1 MTVTNLT
8 KDREALSM
16 TLTAEFEA
24 PPERIWQL
32 WADPRQLE
40 RWWGP
45 PNYPATFVSHDLRP
59 GARIDYYMT
68 TPEGDMPHGYWDVLE
83 VDPPRKLVIRD
94 GFADENGNP
103 SDSMP
108 VGGMR
113 VTIEAIGGG
122 QTRMSIEASFPAPRR
137 WSRSLPWAWKRD

>member
-24 PPERIWQL
+24 SPERIWQL

-45 PNYPATFVSHDLRP
+45 PNYPATFTSHDLRP
-59 GARIDYYMT
+59 GSRSRLLHDHARRAT
-68 TPEGDMPHGYWDVLE
+68 SPT
-83 VDPPRKLVIRD
+83 
-94 GFADENGNP
+94 
-103 SDSMP
+103 
-108 VGGMR
+108 
-113 VTIEAIGGG
+113 AIG
-122 QTRMSIEASFPAPRR
+122 TCWR
-137 WSRSLPWAWKRD
+137 